1 MNRMLQSCQFSLHR
15 CGITSIRVVTIR
27 ETLISRTLT
36 ICGGIIKYIMK
47 RFLVTFVL
55 SDNGKFHHDDQVGLD
70 MIAEDMDELAL
81 NLHNDVDLPDGLVSD
96 RIMKTV
102 EENIPGLPFD
112 TYTPIQIGEFN
123 EEGKAMLVWE
133 DAEYR
138 FDNESTH

>member
-1 MNRMLQSCQFSLHR
+1 
-15 CGITSIRVVTIR
+15 
-27 ETLISRTLT
+27 
-36 ICGGIIKYIMK
+36 MK

-55 SDNGKFHHDDQVGLD
+55 SDKGMFHHDDHVGLD

-81 NLHNDVDLPDGLVSD
+81 NLDNDVDLPDGLVSD
-96 RIMKTV
+96 RIMKTI
-102 EENIPGLPFD
+102 EEHIPGLPFD

-123 EEGKAMLVWE
+123 EEGKAMIVWE